1 MLDFIVWAILIPT
14 IISAAFLLIR
24 KLAVDVRVARTNA
37 AVYCMTQGDQRP
49 VEMLVKAHLR
59 PVRIQ
64 GSTDHGQMVWE
75 VDVTLVQEGPSRKTL
90 FGYHNDLQQA
100 VESALLFRNQVTN
113 Q

>member
-37 AVYCMTQGDQRP
+37 AIYCMTQGDQRP

-59 PVRIQ
+59 PVRIK

-75 VDVTLVQEGPSRKTL
+75 VDVEVMQDEQPRRIWV
-90 FGYHNDLQQA
+90 GYHNDLQQA